1 MSNELVPANLG
12 GEMEK
17 FDFDSVASNS
27 STYLARLQLFG
38 SKSDACAE
46 GRINIG
52 HWGLVSDDVITD
64 VGKEVDVAIIS
75 WRPKALRTG
84 GDDLII
90 EYDQKSDVFQ
100 QIIEDSSV
108 KDSGCMYGPEFLVYV
123 PSQKAFATY
132 FMSSKTARRESK
144 KMKPLMRKA
153 ATLKCRLIETARFK
167 WHGPVIVPCSTPL
180 EMPSLDDLKTQIEAF
195 QNPPKDDREVAEED
209 SSGREH

>member
-1 MSNELVPANLG
+1 MSNELVPADLG
-12 GEMEK
+12 GQMQEY
-17 FDFDSVASNS
+17 DFDTVASNS
-27 STYLARLQLFG
+27 STYLSRLQLFG

-64 VGKEVDVAIIS
+64 CGKEVDVAIIA
-75 WRPKALRTG
+75 WRPKAIRTSE
-84 GDDLII
+84 DLII
-90 EYDQKSDVFQ
+90 EYDQKSEEFQ
-100 QIIEDSSV
+100 QIVVDSAV

-123 PSQKAFATY
+123 PSQNAFATL

-153 ATLKCRLIETARFK
+153 ATLKCRLIKTARYS

-180 EMPSLDDLKTQIEAF
+180 EMPPLEDLKKQVELF
-195 QNPPKDDREVAEED
+195 QNPPKDDREKAEED
-209 SSGREH
+209 SSDREH